1 MERKNA
7 NCTVSKFRR
16 SSGRRQG
23 WKGRG
28 ARVIVMCSAALGAS
42 EPLRCHHQLLRL
54 GGHIA
59 SAAEVV
65 GVVQRCS
72 SGAEDVRRPMYC
84 GAKRLGASTQAAGR
98 QPSRQQRL
106 LQREQGAHRDGRR

>member
-7 NCTVSKFRR
+7 NGAVSKFRC

-42 EPLRCHHQLLRL
+42 EPLRSHHQLLRL

-59 SAAEVV
+59 SAAEV
-65 GVVQRCS
+65 GGAVQRCS
-72 SGAEDVRRPMYC
+72 SGAEGVRWPMYC
-84 GAKRLGASTQAAGR
+84 DVKRLGASTRAAGR
-98 QPSRQQRL
+98 RPSRQQRL
-106 LQREQGAHRDGRR
+106 SQSRARAE